1 VEGHEH
7 TIHFP
12 RNNEPC
18 GGACTSIWR
27 MSRESNTAGI
37 WLTPEIGETLVRP
50 YFSGFCNVG

>member
-1 VEGHEH
+1 
-7 TIHFP
+7 
-12 RNNEPC
+12 
-18 GGACTSIWR
+18 